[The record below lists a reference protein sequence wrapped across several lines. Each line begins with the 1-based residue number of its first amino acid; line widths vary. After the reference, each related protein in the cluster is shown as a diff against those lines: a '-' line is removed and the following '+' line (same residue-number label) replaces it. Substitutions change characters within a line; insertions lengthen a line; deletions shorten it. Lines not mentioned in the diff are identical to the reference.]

1 MCDKDLRVGCKEEF
15 QLVYPRPPLVDVC
28 FHNLTVQDGGGQ
40 ERQACASC
48 SNRYFAQEFWGGI
61 MICPR
66 RWGSIWDRVDRIIAA
81 LERIAAALEKKEGW
95 VKEIRDIQ
103 GETKCS
109 ERKPEN

>member
-1 MCDKDLRVGCKEEF
+1 
-15 QLVYPRPPLVDVC
+15 
-28 FHNLTVQDGGGQ
+28 
-40 ERQACASC
+40 
-48 SNRYFAQEFWGGI
+48 